1 MFQSLQRT
9 ITIILAWCLGI
20 PVWSGEGMWLPVH
33 LDSLNYKHMREMGLM
48 LDAGEIFSNDHP
60 SIKDAIVMFGNGC
73 TGELISSQGLLV
85 TNHHCGYSRIQSHST
100 VENNLLANGFWAGK
114 QSEELPNPG
123 LTVTFLVRMEDVTGS
138 ILNEIPDTLGEP
150 ERNALITQRIEMIRK
165 DAVPDTFL
173 HAEIKPFFFGKEYYL
188 FVYETYYDIRLVG
201 APAEAIG
208 RFGGDEDNW
217 MWPRH
222 TGDFSL
228 FRIYADKSNKP
239 AKYSPD
245 NVPFTPRKYL
255 NISLGGVQEG
265 DFTMVMGYPGHTDQ
279 YLTSDAL
286 EMITGKSLPA
296 KIAMRTARR
305 NALET
310 AMGKSPELR
319 LKYISK
325 YVSLS
330 NSWKKWIGVV
340 KGIKQSHALES
351 RLKLEEDFA
360 KWAGSLSSDPSGYSS
375 LLNEFANVYDELE
388 PMYLAGDLGAELLNS
403 LETSRIVNDVQV
415 KFFSSRDSS
424 KAVKQSA
431 IRSITSQG
439 DSFFRTEAVA
449 IDRNTLPEM
458 LKIYMEYSTSSYHP
472 AFNRHIA
479 KDFNGNYTAFVES
492 VFNKSIFTDSV
503 RYRKTFG
510 MSESKIRKLIVNDPL
525 ISIYR
530 DFSDMLVPV
539 IYGRLDSLNNSV
551 NKMYRKYVSGL
562 REMKPDKTFYPDAN
576 FTMRVTFGKVEGYQ
590 PADAVNYSYYSTFE
604 GILEKEKLEIADYRV
619 PEEFKTWKTDD
630 IPEAYL
636 TDGRLPVCF
645 IASNH
650 TSGGNSGS
658 PVINSRGELIGINFD
673 RNWEGTMSDFAYNPG
688 ICRNISLDVRY
699 MLFVIDQVANADWL
713 INELTL
719 INQQ

>member
-1 MFQSLQRT
+1 M
-9 ITIILAWCLGI
+9 LAWCLGI

-33 LDSLNYKHMREMGLM
+33 LDSLNHKHMKEMGLM
-48 LDAGEIFSNDHP
+48 LDASEIFSNSHP

-100 VENNLLANGFWAGK
+100 IENNLLANGFWAGK
-114 QSEELPNPG
+114 PSEELPNPG
-123 LTVTFLVRMEDVTGS
+123 LTATFLVRMEDVTGS
-138 ILNEIPDTLGEP
+138 VLNEIPDTLREP
-150 ERNALITQRIEMIRK
+150 ERNALINQRIEMIRK
-165 DAVPDTFL
+165 EAVSDTF
-173 HAEIKPFFFGKEYYL
+173 HNAEIKPFFFGKEYYL
-188 FVYETYYDIRLVG
+188 FVYETYHDIRLVG
-201 APAEAIG
+201 APAETIG

-228 FRIYADKSNKP
+228 FRIYADKNNRP
-239 AKYSPD
+239 AQYSRD

-255 NISLGGVQEG
+255 NISLSGFQEG
-265 DFTMVMGYPGHTDQ
+265 DFTMVMGYPGRTDQ

-310 AMGKSPELR
+310 AMEKSPELR

-360 KWAGSLSSDPSGYSS
+360 NWAGSLSVDPSGYSK
-375 LLNEFANVYDELE
+375 LIQEFVNIYDELE
-388 PMYLAGDLGAELLNS
+388 PMYLAGDLGSELLNS
-403 LETSRIVNDVQV
+403 LEISRIVNDVQK
-415 KFFSSRDSS
+415 KFFSSQDSS
-424 KAVKQSA
+424 KSVKRSA
-431 IRSITSQG
+431 ILDIMSQG
-439 DSFFRTEAVA
+439 EAFFRTEAVA
-449 IDRNTLPEM
+449 IDREALPKM
-458 LKIYMEYSTSSYHP
+458 LDIYMEYTVSGYHP
-472 AFNRHIA
+472 GFNSQIVN
-479 KDFNGNYTAFVES
+479 DYYGNYDAFVES
-492 VFNKSIFTDSV
+492 IFDKSIFTDSLK
-503 RYRKTFG
+503 YRKTFE
-510 MSESKIRKLIVNDPL
+510 MSESRIRKKIMNDPL
-525 ISIYR
+525 ISIYK

-539 IYGRLDSLNNSV
+539 VYGKLDSLNLRLNG
-551 NKMYRKYVSGL
+551 MYRRYVTGL
-562 REMKPDKTFYPDAN
+562 MEMKPDKTFYPDAN
-576 FTMRVTFGKVEGYQ
+576 FTMRVTYGKVEGYQ
-590 PADAVNYSYYSTFE
+590 PADAVKYSYYSTFD
-604 GILEKEKLEIADYRV
+604 GIMEKGKLEIADYRL
-619 PEEFKTWKTDD
+619 PEEFRTRRIND
-630 IPEAYL
+630 IPATYL
-636 TDGRLPVCF
+636 TEGRLPVCF

-658 PVINSRGELIGINFD
+658 PVLNARGELIGINFD
-673 RNWEGTMSDFAYNPG
+673 RNWEGTMSDYAYNPN
-688 ICRNISLDVRY
+688 ICRNISLDIRY
-699 MLFVIDQVANADWL
+699 MLFVIDQVANANWL

-719 INQQ
+719 TNQQ